1 MLSLHNLPTSVCQK
15 LTEEK
20 IEKLHQ
26 LEEEMAGL
34 ARKMQAQA
42 EARDRDTASTPAA
55 SSSGKE
61 TITPSASSSGKE
73 TSTPAASS
81 SGKETSTP
89 SASSSKKDAD
99 SWSQEAKLAGNH
111 VPNGVKPN
119 GVKF

>member
-1 MLSLHNLPTSVCQK
+1 MLSPHNLPTSVCQK

-20 IEKLHQ
+20 LERLHQ

-34 ARKMQAQA
+34 ARKMQAPA
-42 EARDRDTASTPAA
+42 EARDRDTA
-55 SSSGKE
+55 
-61 TITPSASSSGKE
+61 
-73 TSTPAASS
+73 STPAASS

-111 VPNGVKPN
+111 VPNGVKQN